1 MHTTKTTSWSS
12 LKKSFW
18 QLQKLWEIIKIEFW
32 MFKSCSQPKLKYI
45 KSANNN
51 LSKTSFQL
59 FNLSLLEIFIQ
70 QSITQNLKQFHYF
83 FFWILKEC
91 LCELRRTNNP
101 NPIKIKIPACL
112 IHNKVNSPSTDVT
125 QGYDSIQN
133 CLKSNF
139 LFFCLQ
145 LLTHH
150 HPSCYPYQFLFIKF
164 LIIKFLLINFL
175 LIMFICFS
183 IGLAEKSKK
192 KLKTSI

>member
-1 MHTTKTTSWSS
+1 M
-12 LKKSFW
+12 
-18 QLQKLWEIIKIEFW
+18 
-32 MFKSCSQPKLKYI
+32 
-45 KSANNN
+45 
-51 LSKTSFQL
+51 
-59 FNLSLLEIFIQ
+59 
-70 QSITQNLKQFHYF
+70 
-83 FFWILKEC
+83 
-91 LCELRRTNNP
+91 CELRRTNNP

-192 KLKTSI
+192 NSKLVFRPTLYIKDAGFLGNLFCPLKKDPPETLKI